1 MPLTPVHPSVWDLS
15 PAEARALQA
24 RLSGRAEV
32 RDRLDTPA
40 LVAGIDVGFE
50 DRGRITRAAVA
61 VLDMA
66 DLQLVESALAR
77 RPTAFPYVP
86 GLLSFREIPAVI
98 DALAALACTPDLLLA
113 DGQGLA
119 HPRRFGLAC
128 HLGWLVDTPTIGVAK
143 SRLLGEFT
151 PPPAQRG
158 AWAPLL
164 DRGDVVGAAGRTRR
178 GVKPGFVSPRHR
190 VDGASAGR
198 LTLACT
204 QRDRLP
210 EPSRAAHRLA
220 SNA

>member
-1 MPLTPVHPSVWDLS
+1 VPLTPVHGNAWDLT
-15 PAEARALQA
+15 PAAARALQE
-24 RLSGRAEV
+24 RLAGQAEL
-32 RDRLDTPA
+32 RDRLGAPA

-50 DRGRITRAAVA
+50 EDGRVTRAAVA
-61 VLDMA
+61 VLGVA
-66 DLQLVESALAR
+66 DLLLVESALAR

-86 GLLSFREIPAVI
+86 GLLSFREIPAVL

-143 SRLLGEFT
+143 SRLLGDFS
-151 PPPAQRG
+151 PPPDQRG

-164 DRGDVVGAAGRTRR
+164 DRGEVVGAAVRTRR
-178 GVKPGFVSPRHR
+178 GVKPVFVSPGHR
-190 VDGASAGR
+190 LDVASAVR

-204 QRDRLP
+204 DRYRLP

-220 SNA
+220 SSR